1 LFGLGGKEMKKLW
14 LGLLATLL
22 LALFVAPAFAWE
34 FDMGGQFEWR
44 YRYIGRA
51 NGYQDL
57 FGDMRFQDNPLN
69 TTGEVIGFSGPNFWR
84 GYNGNPHNPMATGNW
99 GDSIRVVK
107 SGFAYA
113 DCDGSEYD
121 QRMTFTPELKINQ
134 AIHFFMNVD
143 LAGIRQKYNHRDFQ
157 TNGPLD
163 RWYQDRL
170 SQNAFDTAMIPSFN
184 QYRVTINTPWCIFS
198 LGAKP
203 FPFGTGALLGN
214 NTRASAL
221 FAVIPY
227 GPFLFEP
234 GIWNS
239 RGPEGW
245 APNWVPYTGTG
256 PGPNGVLSMD
266 NGLHNTIL
274 WAPLFVYRSGPVDIG
289 GGFIQRLNHA
299 SAADGGAGTRAIRPG
314 SPYNALA
321 TYSIGATDTAV
332 MIWEIYGKYN
342 NGRFFANAEYN
353 WVNVDLTYPG
363 WGTTPYEGAQFG
375 GGAPP
380 IHLEGASF
388 FGEAGALC
396 GPAKLAFLLAWSN
409 GQVLNNN
416 NPTKVYRGLALNYQ
430 VTDAYNYLMF
440 HTYGGG
446 NNAPWDATHAVTVT
460 NDENG
465 MMADAWALATR
476 LDYAVAA
483 NLNVWGSYMWASRV
497 EENSTYAGQ
506 YTSYAGP
513 GGIGNVQAAQL
524 WKQNNIP
531 GAGANANP
539 YVDDAYLGWEAQ
551 LGVDWKLLENMSVMT
566 RYAYWQPGPWF
577 DQAYQVVGM
586 NPVSGAAQGAFAGGV
601 TAPGT
606 FMQGRSAIQ
615 AFSSS
620 IMIDF

>member
-1 LFGLGGKEMKKLW
+1 MKKLW
-14 LGLLATLL
+14 IGLLATLL

-34 FDMGGQFEWR
+34 FKMGGQFEWR

-69 TTGEVIGFSGPNFWR
+69 TTGQVIGFAGPNFWR
-84 GYNGNPHNPMATGNW
+84 GYNGANTLPMATGSW
-99 GDSIRVVK
+99 GDAVRVVK

-113 DCDGSEYD
+113 DADASEYD
-121 QRMTFTPELKINQ
+121 QRMTFTPELRVNN
-134 AIHFFMNVD
+134 AIYFMMNMD
-143 LAGIRQKYNHRDFQ
+143 LAGIRNKYNHRDMQ
-157 TNGPLD
+157 TNGILD
-163 RWYQDRL
+163 RWYQDRM

-184 QYRVTINTPWCIFS
+184 QYKLVCQLPWFLLS
-198 LGAKP
+198 LGAKD
-203 FPFGTGALLGN
+203 FPFGTGALLGY

-227 GPFLFEP
+227 GPFLIEP

-239 RGPEGW
+239 RNPEGW
-245 APNWVPYTGTG
+245 GDFVPYTSSG
-256 PGPNGVLSMD
+256 PGPNTVLDMD
-266 NGLHNTIL
+266 QGKHNVIL
-274 WAPLFVYRSGPVDIG
+274 WAVLGLYRSGPLEIG
-289 GGFIQRLNHA
+289 GGFIHKMLHL
-299 SAADGGAGTRAIRPG
+299 SSADGGTATKQIQYG
-314 SPYNALA
+314 PYLP
-321 TYSIGATDTAV
+321 TVGYQYGASDTALIV
-332 MIWEIYGKYN
+332 YEIYGKYN

-353 WVNVDLTYPG
+353 WAPVDVTYSG
-363 WGTTPYEGAQFG
+363 VGTVTSSTAQFS
-375 GGAPP
+375 GAPP
-380 IHLEGASF
+380 LHEEVSSF
-388 FGEAGALC
+388 YAEAGALC
-396 GPAKLAFLLAWSN
+396 GPAKLGFLLGWSS
-409 GQVLNNN
+409 GGCLNNW
-416 NPTKVYRGLALNYQ
+416 NPTKVYAPLDLNGQ

-446 NNAPWDATHAVTVT
+446 NNAPWGTGVSFT

-465 MMADAWALATR
+465 MMADAWALAAR

-506 YTSYAGP
+506 YSPYGASGTTNNTVALA
-513 GGIGNVQAAQL
+513 QA
-524 WKQNNIP
+524 WKLANIP

-551 LGVDWKLLENMSVMT
+551 LGVDWKLLENMSVMS

-586 NPVSGAAQGAFAGGV
+586 NPVSGAAQGGV
-601 TAPGT
+601 IETTAQRGT

>member
-1 LFGLGGKEMKKLW
+1 MKKLW

-34 FDMGGQFEWR
+34 FKMGGQFEWR

-69 TTGEVIGFSGPNFWR
+69 TTGQVIGFAGPNFWR
-84 GYNGNPHNPMATGNW
+84 GYNGANNNPMATGSW
-99 GDSIRVVK
+99 GDQVRVVK
-107 SGFAYA
+107 GGFAYA

-121 QRMTFTPELKINQ
+121 QRMTFTPELRVNN
-134 AIHFFMNVD
+134 AIYFMMNMD
-143 LAGIRQKYNHRDFQ
+143 LAGIRNKYNHRDME
-157 TNGPLD
+157 TNGILD
-163 RWYQDRL
+163 RWYQDRM

-184 QYRVTINTPWCIFS
+184 QYKLVCQLPWFLLS
-198 LGAKP
+198 LGAKD
-203 FPFGTGALLGN
+203 FPFGTGALLGYD
-214 NTRASAL
+214 TRASAL
-221 FAVIPY
+221 FSVIPY
-227 GPFLFEP
+227 GPFLIEP

-245 APNWVPYTGTG
+245 GAYIPYISSGPAPNSVID
-256 PGPNGVLSMD
+256 MD
-266 NGLHNTIL
+266 NGKHNVVL
-274 WAPLFVYRSGPVDIG
+274 WALLGLYRSGPLEIG
-289 GGFIQRLNHA
+289 GGFINRIEHD
-299 SAADGGAGTRAIRPG
+299 SAADPGGFGVRPVAYG
-314 SPYNALA
+314 PYMPAQ
-321 TYSIGATDTAV
+321 TYNYGARDLTV
-332 MIWEIYGKYN
+332 MIYEIYAKYN

-353 WVNVDLTYPG
+353 WALVDLTYG
-363 WGTTPYEGAQFG
+363 GVGTPHAAEFS
-375 GGAPP
+375 GAPP
-380 IHLEGASF
+380 IHEEASSLYA
-388 FGEAGALC
+388 EAGALC
-396 GPAKLAFLLAWSN
+396 GPAKLGFLLGWSS
-409 GQVLNNN
+409 GGCLNNW
-416 NPTKVYRGLALNYQ
+416 NPTKVYTALDLNYQ

-446 NNAPWDATHAVTVT
+446 NNAPWGYGVSVT

-465 MMADAWALATR
+465 MMADAWALAAR

-513 GGIGNVQAAQL
+513 GGIGNVQAAQN
-524 WKQNNIP
+524 WKLANIP
-531 GAGANANP
+531 GAGPNANP
-539 YVDDAYLGWEAQ
+539 YVDDAFLGWEAQ

-586 NPVSGAAQGAFAGGV
+586 NPVSGAAQGAFAGGE

-615 AFSSS
+615 AFTSS
-620 IMIDF
+620 IFIDF